1 MADLTALIE
10 AEDVEGLLFEVD
22 VLCGDQDW
30 AGLETLAER
39 CRGALERGRQLWP
52 VASHVDYRLALE
64 APAAHAAGVLERSSR
79 FTLGPLTEV
88 AASTHSW
95 AELAP
100 HVPGAHVGAVVGQE
114 RILRGEDLRGSPG
127 VAGDVF
133 ELPLV
138 LADGETGHR
147 LPEYRPHEADFPDP
161 EDPFDADA
169 AACGDARPA
178 AVAAAVTAAVRD
190 LFEPWTAE
198 SDGTCQVGAG
208 AGDPA
213 GVMGVL
219 AGAEQVRLARIGTGE
234 ALVRLTWAGSSGG
247 AHGRRRG
254 GATGRFLAWWAA
266 AALADAQWPLES
278 AAGLAAVS
286 WWWWEPLPRPTGIAC
301 GLAVSD
307 PRSSTTTAFWAT
319 G

>member
-10 AEDVEGLLFEVD
+10 AEDVEALLFEVD
-22 VLCGDQDW
+22 VLCGDRDW
-30 AGLETLAER
+30 VGLETVAER

-64 APAAHAAGVLERSSR
+64 APAEHAAAVLERSSR

-95 AELAP
+95 SELAP
-100 HVPGAHVGAVVGQE
+100 HVPGAHIGAVVGQE

-161 EDPFDADA
+161 EDPGDADVP
-169 AACGDARPA
+169 ACGDARPV
-178 AVAAAVTAAVRD
+178 AVAAAVTSAVRD

-198 SDGTCQVGAG
+198 SDGTCRVAAG

-213 GVMGVL
+213 GVV
-219 AGAEQVRLARIGTGE
+219 GALGGTEQVRLARIGAGE
-234 ALVRLTWAGSSGG
+234 ALVRLTWAGASGG

-266 AALADAQWPLES
+266 AALAGAGWPLEG
-278 AAGLAAVS
+278 AAGLDAVS

-307 PRSSTTTAFWAT
+307 PGSTTSTAFWAT